1 MVHYKTRD
9 KISTQ
14 ALAEIDF
21 SRQAKE
27 PKFPQWHKN
36 EDLYYNKK
44 INVEV
49 GKINVNLNEMQSFV
63 NTFVSKINAPW
74 NFEYI
79 KGEEADL
86 EKAKIANAIK
96 DKDRKA
102 GDWDAKALFADQ
114 QLVMYWRYIFE
125 YHADSVDN
133 KYASHLSN
141 VDVYQFLI
149 DPSCGGLD
157 IEKAYF
163 LWRGGIIKSKQQLL
177 DGVKSGRYLSKEVNE
192 LIEWASNVDTLSRED
207 QEAKN
212 RYIGIISN
220 EKQIDQPDVWKFWE
234 WNTTFEGR
242 RYTILITEDGG
253 KLVSCELH
261 SNLFESDKWQF
272 FTCAAAPDLTEFW
285 SPSPADGVRETILAK
300 QVSINQALQN
310 SQEINEPITYFDVES
325 VQDPHL
331 MIQYMKSRKVPMKWG
346 TDINKAV
353 QTRQIPSIN
362 TPFAVYDKL
371 DSITAIASGV
381 TNDARGQSDEDK
393 VGIYEGN
400 VKEAADRFAV
410 IGELKAHAQ
419 RRFAT
424 LYLEGLDEHLTK
436 AMAVDIIWADGVSY
450 KKDVTKNDLKR
461 QYDFDIS
468 IVTAWQEQAMQG
480 VEKRNKLTFLQ
491 SNKINPLYNPKVMAE
506 KEALIAGFS
515 ADEVKELLSKDYGES
530 ELMAHAAEDIQMLL
544 RKMPKPYRG
553 ANVSYAQ
560 KILDYV
566 KDESDDLKPDQIDR
580 YYLYIDE
587 LMPIIQYNMTDSI
600 NQQLAQEWLPS
611 LMWQDMGMIGQ
622 AQVPGQPEIPEA
634 WADIGAALWPQMGTA
649 LQNAKPSISY

>member
-1 MVHYKTRD
+1 MANIPYATRQ
-9 KISTQ
+9 KIATQ
-14 ALAEIDF
+14 ALSEIDF
-21 SRQAKE
+21 ARQNKA
-27 PKFPQWHKN
+27 PKYPQWHKN

-49 GKINVNLNEMQSFV
+49 GRINVNLNEMQSFV

-79 KGEEADL
+79 KWEEADL

-96 DKDRKA
+96 DKDRKG

-125 YHADSVDN
+125 YHADSIDN
-133 KYASHLSN
+133 NYCSHLSN

-157 IEKAYF
+157 IENAYYMG
-163 LWRGGIIKSKQQLL
+163 RGGILKSKDQLKE
-177 DGVKSGRYLSKEVNE
+177 GVKDGRYLKTEVEE
-192 LIEWASNVDTLSRED
+192 LISGSGDADTMS
-207 QEAKN
+207 QEEQQAKN

-220 EKQIDQPDVWKFWE
+220 EKTIQTKDVWKFWE
-234 WNTTFEGR
+234 WNTTFEGK

-253 KLVSCELH
+253 KAVSVKLH
-261 SNLFESDKWQF
+261 SDLFASDKWQY
-272 FTCAAAPDLTEFW
+272 FTCAASPDLTEFW
-285 SPSPADGVRETILAK
+285 SPSPADGVRETIMAK

-310 SQEINEPITYFDVES
+310 SQEINEPMTYFDVDA
-325 VQDPHL
+325 VQDPNL
-331 MIQYMKSRKVPMKWG
+331 MIQYMKARKVPMKGG

-371 DSITAIASGV
+371 DQITAVASGV
-381 TNDARGQSDEDK
+381 TNDARGQSTEDK

-400 VKEAADRFAV
+400 VQEAADRFAV

-424 LYLEGLDEHLTK
+424 LYLEWLDEHLTK
-436 AMAVDIIWADGVSY
+436 AMAVDIIGVDGVSY
-450 KKDVTKNDLKR
+450 KKDVTKKDLKR

-468 IVTAWQEQAMQG
+468 IVTSGQEQAMQG

-491 SNKINPLYNPKVMAE
+491 SNKVNPLYNPKVLAE

-515 ADEVKELLSKDYGES
+515 ADEVKEMLSKDYGES

-553 ANVSYAQ
+553 ATVAYAQ

-600 NQQLAQEWLPS
+600 NQQLAKEWLPS
-611 LMWQDMGMIGQ
+611 LMWQEMGMTGQ

-634 WADIGAALWPQMGTA
+634 WMEIGTA
-649 LQNAKPSISY
+649 LANQEQPVYW